1 MQQPDRITIEE
12 VMRRINRGEKLV
24 FVDVRDRDAW
34 SESEALIGGATRV
47 PPDEVD
53 KHVARLPKNPLVL
66 YCSSPHEQTSMQVA
80 RELLA
85 RGWRE
90 VRPLSGGFEAWQQ
103 ARGFVAAK
111 PKDGD
116 VHREFRTHAPVD
128 VSTSGA
134 SPPATTPSQAGSGAG
149 APATPM
155 SAMPSDHRKQP
166 DDVRSDR
173 EAQMQGSDRD
183 IKQRVQLE
191 PRPRDS
197 EHRVSRHS
205 VT

>member
-1 MQQPDRITIEE
+1 MQQPDRITIDE

-47 PPDEVD
+47 PPDEIE
-53 KHVARLPKNPLVL
+53 KHAARLPKNPLVV
-66 YCSSPHEQTSMQVA
+66 YCSSPNEQTSMQVA
-80 RELLA
+80 RELLG

-90 VRPLSGGFEAWQQ
+90 VRPLAGGFDAWQR

-111 PKDGD
+111 PKGGD
-116 VHREFRTHAPVD
+116 VHRELRTHAPVA
-128 VSTSGA
+128 VSRTPSPQAEGA
-134 SPPATTPSQAGSGAG
+134 PSQAGAGAG

-155 SAMPSDHRKQP
+155 SPMPSDHRRRP
-166 DDVRSDR
+166 DEVPVDR
-173 EAQMQGSDRD
+173 EALVQGSDRD
-183 IKQRVQLE
+183 IKPRVQLE
-191 PRPRDS
+191 PKPRES

-205 VT
+205 VS